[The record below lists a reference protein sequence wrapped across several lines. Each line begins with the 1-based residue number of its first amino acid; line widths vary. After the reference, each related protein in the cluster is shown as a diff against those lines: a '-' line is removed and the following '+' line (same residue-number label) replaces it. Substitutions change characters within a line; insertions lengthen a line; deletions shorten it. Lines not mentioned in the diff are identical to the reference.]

1 MKRRIKY
8 NKYLYWIDS
17 SDIRENIKAKSI
29 KGGINTTSNQ
39 IISFS
44 LNLISTFILAR
55 ILLPEDFG
63 LIGMVTA
70 FTGFANVIKDVGLS
84 TAVIQ
89 KEKITHK
96 QISNLFW
103 INILICVL
111 LGGLFAALS
120 PLIVLLYHNDARIY
134 PIIFSYGVGIAIS
147 GFSIQHTALLS
158 RKMHF
163 GKIAKANISA
173 TILSVICG
181 ILAGIMG
188 LGYWAIVILNLSLLL
203 FNTLFLWHYCN
214 WRPDLPT
221 KGQKIKDYLTFGAG
235 ISGFNIINYFSR
247 YSDDIL
253 IGNRL
258 GPVSVGFYTKA
269 YQLLMLPINQLRNPL
284 MTVAL
289 PAMSKLTNDGVKYRS
304 YYKKYVFILA
314 FFSMP
319 LIATLMIFSK
329 EVILIVLGSHWLESG
344 RIFQIL
350 AIAGFIQPVSSS
362 SGLVMI
368 STGQTKKFFIIG
380 CISSLVI
387 VSGFFVGIHWG
398 VIGTAISFVITTYL
412 ILVPTLYW
420 SFKKTPLT
428 VSLFFSEISR
438 PFLHTL
444 GMCVLI
450 LPAHLLLTTFIP
462 ELVAFIILAP
472 TGLLF
477 YYLSWKLFKHTR
489 DKLSSI
495 EEIMDLIFNKI
506 KVVFFPAKRLIKRMA
521 LMNR

>member
-1 MKRRIKY
+1 MNRRLKY
-8 NKYLYWIDS
+8 HKYLYWIDS
-17 SDIRENIKAKSI
+17 TDVQENIKAKSI
-29 KGGINTTSNQ
+29 KGGINTTSSQ
-39 IISFS
+39 VISFS

-96 QISNLFW
+96 EISNLFW
-103 INILICVL
+103 INILICII
-111 LGGLFAALS
+111 LGAIFAALS
-120 PLIVLLYHNDARIY
+120 PLIVLLYNNDIRIY
-134 PIIFSYGVGIAIS
+134 AIIFSYAVGIAIS

-163 GKIAKANISA
+163 GKIAKANIFS

-181 ILAGIMG
+181 ILAGVMG
-188 LGYWAIVILNLSLLL
+188 LGYWAIVILNLSLIF

-214 WRPDLPT
+214 WRPSLPA
-221 KGQKIKDYLTFGAG
+221 KRQKIKDYLTFGAG

-258 GPVSVGFYTKA
+258 GPISVGFYTKA

-289 PAMSKLTNDGVKYRS
+289 PAMSKLTNDGNKYRH
-304 YYKKYVFILA
+304 YYKKYIFILA

-319 LIATLMIFSK
+319 LIACLVLFSK
-329 EVILIVLGSHWLESG
+329 EVILIVLGSQWLESG
-344 RIFQIL
+344 KIFQIL

-368 STGQTKKFFIIG
+368 SMGQTKKFFIIG
-380 CISSLVI
+380 CISSLII
-387 VSGFFVGIHWG
+387 VSGFFIGIHWG
-398 VIGTAISFVITTYL
+398 VIGTAVSFVITTYL
-412 ILVPTLYW
+412 ILIPTLFW
-420 SFKKTPLT
+420 SFKGTPLT
-428 VSLFFSEISR
+428 VSLFFSEISL

-444 GMCVLI
+444 AMCAFI
-450 LPAHLLLTTFIP
+450 FPIRLLLSIFIP
-462 ELVAFIILAP
+462 DFATFIILAP

-477 YYLSWKLFKHTR
+477 YYLSWKLFKRTR

-495 EEIMDLIFNKI
+495 DEIKDLIFNKVKAI
-506 KVVFFPAKRLIKRMA
+506 SFPAKRLIKRTA
-521 LMNR
+521 LINR